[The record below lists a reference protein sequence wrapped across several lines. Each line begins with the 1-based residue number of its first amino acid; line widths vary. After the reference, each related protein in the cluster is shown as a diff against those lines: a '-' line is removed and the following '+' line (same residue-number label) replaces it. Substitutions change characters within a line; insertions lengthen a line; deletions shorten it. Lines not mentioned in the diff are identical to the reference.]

1 MTRAR
6 QALRVGLFVVAG
18 LTLLVVAIAL
28 VLGGRVFTPGD
39 RVVMRFTGSVYGLQ
53 VGAPV
58 VFRGVN
64 VGYVVDLGLARDRN
78 GEVTIP
84 VTAALNQVAINT
96 LGGASAQT
104 SGALQT
110 LLAQGLSA
118 RLATQSLLTGLLY
131 VDLDLRPGLAVSA
144 LAIGGL
150 PDIPTLPTTI
160 PALQAQLEGLD
171 LRAALQDLTAIA
183 SATRQL
189 MADPNLKS
197 TVANVAQ
204 LTAELR
210 DLTQQVQRQVTPLSG
225 AAQKT
230 LSDTQHAAQA
240 LGQAADRF
248 AQTAQ
253 RIDAA
258 VAADAPLLQAF
269 QRAAGELAT
278 TAASLRNT
286 VGDDAELV
294 RNLDRAAQDVARAA
308 RDLSQLTRLLER
320 QPDALLRGRAVAP

>member
-1 MTRAR
+1 MTR
-6 QALRVGLFVVAG
+6 QTLALRVGVFVVAG
-18 LTLLVVAIAL
+18 LALLVVAIAL
-28 VLGGRVFTPGD
+28 VLGGQVFTPSD
-39 RVVMRFTGSVYGLQ
+39 RVMMRFSGSVYGLQ

-64 VGYVVDLGLARDRN
+64 IGRVVSMGLARDSV
-78 GEVTIP
+78 GDVVIP
-84 VTAALNQVAINT
+84 VTAALDQEAVNT
-96 LGGASAQT
+96 LG
-104 SGALQT
+104 T
-110 LLAQGLSA
+110 LPILMAQGLSA

-131 VDLDLRPGLAVSA
+131 VDLDLRPRMAASA
-144 LAIGGL
+144 PAAHGL

-160 PALQAQLEGLD
+160 QALQAQLEDID
-171 LRAALQDLTAIA
+171 LKAALQDLAAIA
-183 SATRQL
+183 TATRQL
-189 MADPNLKS
+189 MTDPQLKS

-210 DLTQQVQRQVTPLSG
+210 TLTQQVQRQVTPLAG

-230 LSDTQHAAQA
+230 LSDTQRAAQA
-240 LGQAADRF
+240 LGQAADRMN
-248 AQTAQ
+248 QTAQ

-258 VAADAPLLQAF
+258 VAADSPTLQAF
-269 QRAAGELAT
+269 QRAAGELAI
-278 TAASLRNT
+278 TAASLRNA

-294 RNLDRAAQDVARAA
+294 HNLDRAAQDVARAA